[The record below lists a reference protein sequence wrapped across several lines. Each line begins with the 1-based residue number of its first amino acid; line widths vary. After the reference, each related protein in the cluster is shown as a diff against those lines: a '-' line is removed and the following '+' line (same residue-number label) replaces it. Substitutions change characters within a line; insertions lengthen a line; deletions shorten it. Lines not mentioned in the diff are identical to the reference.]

1 MQTYHFNINIHY
13 AKWRYARAVNG
24 YHRCLLITLVLVIL
38 RKGTIWITFC
48 NRPLLSFDVLYD
60 DNSCFLVLKFIKICG
75 IFHIFKTEK
84 NYEYSINRYISED
97 LVYFQVSKL
106 RLLRSFE
113 SKSKCVK
120 LYPKNVRKTN
130 PKPGFQSVIN
140 LDFGFGKMNGFPWA
154 QGFPKPGFQ
163 SLVPAQGLDIRGQGR
178 GRRSRGQGL

>member
-84 NYEYSINRYISED
+84 IYEYSINRYISED

-120 LYPKNVRKTN
+120 LYPKNVRKT
-130 PKPGFQSVIN
+130 PETRVSERHKPGFRVLQNERVSP
-140 LDFGFGKMNGFPWA
+140 G
-154 QGFPKPGFQ
+154 PGF
-163 SLVPAQGLDIRGQGR
+163 SKTRVSIPSPSPRPGHSRT
-178 GRRSRGQGL
+178 RS